1 MFAIILVGVV
11 VGAAVLLLFWAVDT
25 YNGFLELRDRIRN
38 AFAQVGVQLKRRND
52 LISNLVEI
60 ASGTLA
66 HECGTLEAVIEAR
79 NQAAAA
85 AEAAADT
92 PAAVAAMKALAGAE
106 SVLRGALDRLM
117 AVVER
122 QPELKMDR
130 TMMQLQEALASAEN
144 RVAFARQAY
153 NDEVM
158 TYNTR
163 REVFP
168 DNLIVSA
175 YHFVVAEPLEME
187 TVSGRKV
194 LQSRL

>member
-11 VGAAVLLLFWAVDT
+11 VGVAVLLLAWAVDT

-38 AFAQVGVQLKRRND
+38 AFERVGVQLKRRND
-52 LISNLVEI
+52 LIPNLVGI
-60 ASGTLA
+60 ASGYLA
-66 HECGTLEAVIEAR
+66 HECGTLEALVEAR

-92 PAAVAAMKALAGAE
+92 PAAAAAMKALAGAE
-106 SVLRGALDRLM
+106 SVLRGTLDRLM
-117 AVVER
+117 VVVER
-122 QPELKMDR
+122 QPDLKLDR
-130 TMMQLQEALASAEN
+130 TMMQLQEEIASAEK
-144 RVAFARQAY
+144 RIAFALQAY

-175 YHFVVAEPLEME
+175 YHFVAAEPFEME
-187 TVSGRKV
+187 TASGRKGSK
-194 LQSRL
+194 SRL